1 MSQQNSS
8 EEVDLGYLL
17 KKSND
22 VFKSIARGILKVFDF
37 FKKYF
42 FLLIAIVIIGFGI
55 GLYKDYNEIK
65 SYNNELIV
73 IPNFGSVDYLYDKV
87 KELNSKIAS
96 KDSIY
101 LKQVLDTNYSKL
113 NLIEIEPI
121 VDLYNFISESRQNID
136 ILKIISQNQDFS
148 EYVEN
153 MATSKYY
160 KYHRMQISIKGKNSS
175 EKIIADLFKYF
186 NENEY
191 FQEYQEIYKKTKD
204 IEVQEHYVMIA
215 QLDSLI
221 KANYNIQKEGTS
233 VSVSNNADQ
242 YNLVEKKRQII
253 DNLQRLQI
261 QQNDY
266 TIPIKKVS
274 ANYNMEPEKLL
285 NISNKVKYPLLFVF
299 LFCLVFFILYIFK
312 NLRIYANSK

>member
-1 MSQQNSS
+1 MAQQNSS

-22 VFKSIARGILKVFDF
+22 IFKSIARAILNIIDF
-37 FKKYF
+37 FKRYF
-42 FLLIAIVIIGFGI
+42 IIVIILIIVGFGI
-55 GLYKDYNEIK
+55 GLYKDYNNVE

-87 KELNSKIAS
+87 EALNSKIAS

-101 LKQVLDTNYSKL
+101 LKQVLDTNFSKL

-160 KYHRMQISIKGKNSS
+160 KYHRMQISIKGKKSTQ
-175 EKIIADLFKYF
+175 KIIDDLFTYF
-186 NENEY
+186 NENKH
-191 FQEYQEIYKKTKD
+191 FQEYQKIYKKTKD
-204 IEVQEHYVMIA
+204 IEVQEHYVMVA

-221 KANYNIQKEGTS
+221 KSNYTIKKEGSS

-253 DNLQRLQI
+253 DNLQRLEI

-266 TIPIKKVS
+266 TVPIKRVS
-274 ANYNMEPEKLL
+274 VNYNLEPERLL
-285 NISNKVKYPLLFVF
+285 NISNKVKYPLLLVF
-299 LFCLVFFILYIFK
+299 LFSFIFFILFIFK
-312 NLRIYANSK
+312 SLKKYANAD

>member
-1 MSQQNSS
+1 MCN
-8 EEVDLGYLL
+8 LL
-17 KKSND
+17 PG
-22 VFKSIARGILKVFDF
+22 A
-37 FKKYF
+37 KYF